1 MSVVEG
7 GLQPSLSGN
16 DALQRRPPQSEAEA
30 PRGLKPTLQKVAA
43 VIPHWNR
50 ADLLGALLENLK
62 LQTRPFDEVVVADN
76 GSTDDSAALA
86 ERAGARVL
94 RLGRNLGFAA
104 AVNRGVMETR
114 PAWVAVLNNDVTL
127 EPRWLEILVAAAER
141 EKAWFAAGKNL
152 SAAEPGIVD

>member
-16 DALQRRPPQSEAEA
+16 DALQRRPPQSQAEA
-30 PRGLKPTLQKVAA
+30 SRGLKPTLHEVAA

-62 LQTRPFDEVVVADN
+62 LQTRPFDDVVVADN

-114 PAWVAVLNNDVTL
+114 ADWVAILNNDVTL
-127 EPRWLEILVAAAER
+127 APDWLEILLTGAER
-141 EKAWFAAGKNL
+141 EQASFAT
-152 SAAEPGIVD
+152 